1 MTPCSCNILGFAVAD
16 GKDKIFENHM
26 MSLACTSA
34 TFFWLSSATRK
45 TPQSRYSQMQ
55 GEGVS
60 RSRHAPP
67 QRHHRPVLGVP
78 LIPRVNQP
86 YILVRARSRQSRWF
100 AECCRASRK
109 APVGKHPNL
118 SSLHPRR
125 DVNTQMPTITSKSRF
140 ARTTPQAYTT
150 TVSWLHSSWRSFGTF
165 SPRASSPSIPPPV
178 SSGASATGSRTGG
191 RIRSWRRHEL
201 RQCQA

>member
-1 MTPCSCNILGFAVAD
+1 VQGWSRRGSGLRRLCQEAAKGYPLMTPCSCNILGFAVAD

-34 TFFWLSSATRK
+34 TFFWLCSANRK

-55 GEGVS
+55 GEGGS

-109 APVGKHPNL
+109 APVGKHPSL
-118 SSLHPRR
+118 SSPHPRR
-125 DVNTQMPTITSKSRF
+125 D
-140 ARTTPQAYTT
+140 
-150 TVSWLHSSWRSFGTF
+150 SSWCSFGTF